1 MYLGIGPV
9 LNLRFNLAFSQVL
22 WDPLLNVGVVS
33 NLYYQVTVKNNEF
46 LVDDTTNNTYYPI
59 TSMVKRCHEYTANV
73 TAFSAEYHHSIS
85 VVHKEEP
92 LLGVCVCVC
101 TSVWRVCTH
110 MHATFAIRRKS
121 SGPTRL
127 YYCRDRSV
135 PPVFDVSTGE

>member
-92 LLGVCVCVC
+92 LGVCVCVC
-101 TSVWRVCTH
+101 ARACACAHTCTRH
-110 MHATFAIRRKS
+110 SPYGERRQA
-121 SGPTRL
+121 P
-127 YYCRDRSV
+127 RDYIIVETVRSL
-135 PPVFDVSTGE
+135 PYLM

>member
-101 TSVWRVCTH
+101 ARACGVCAHTC
-110 MHATFAIRRKS
+110 M
-121 SGPTRL
+121 RL
-127 YYCRDRSV
+127 SPYGESRQAPRDYIIVETVQSLLYLM
-135 PPVFDVSTGE
+135 